1 MCYDRGRSK
10 TMPVRTFDGTA
21 SSMNVF
27 VPEDRSMDNETKII
41 AMQRLTAGCDRVQVR
56 SHPLEVFSVGRD
68 RELLRRRERAI
79 AGRSELLVRSLTPE
93 EAEKQ
98 VRDAQARLWI
108 FCHSIDLGTLIHLA
122 CCVRRHSPQSPLVL
136 MRGRRQPG
144 FEATLFHQI
153 VPALEGPEMLIDA
166 VSHLAVAV

>member
-1 MCYDRGRSK
+1 
-10 TMPVRTFDGTA
+10 
-21 SSMNVF
+21 MNSVF
-27 VPEDRSMDNETKII
+27 HDVFEDPLMDNKTNIVAVQSP
-41 AMQRLTAGCDRVQVR
+41 AMARDRVQVR

-68 RELLRRRERAI
+68 REVLRRRERAI

-98 VRDAQARLWI
+98 VRDAEARLWI

-122 CCVRRHSPQSPLVL
+122 CCVRRHSPQSRLVL
-136 MRGRRQPG
+136 MRGRREPG

-153 VPALEGPEMLIDA
+153 VPALERPEMLIDA